1 MVDSAVPERCA
12 IQRSSSVP
20 LSSRTFAKTVAQ
32 ELFGE
37 EMKYC
42 TELGHEA
49 EKVFQRSNLRQ
60 QLMVEKP
67 KCGTK
72 ELSIEET
79 LPAPP
84 AAADVNSNGT
94 TGEAPARFPLMAQ
107 PLPRPLDLAKT
118 LENNRAVAA
127 KMITAKAGK
136 GMNSEGKISCVKA
149 FSHSRS
155 GSGTSCCTSTT
166 ASVQNP
172 GSIGHPFICN
182 RPCLFFAAGECSAGQ
197 SCTFCHLDHG
207 RRPSHLDKRGRQQL
221 AGMEWKELLAAA
233 LPVLQQ
239 KARRGGFHK
248 HASELFATLTAVR
261 NREASGYWES
271 TLPPSL
277 AALPFRSL
285 LGYVRQGLDAE
296 SSEAVSAH
304 MDVVRD
310 RIGYSFSDRSS

>member
-1 MVDSAVPERCA
+1 
-12 IQRSSSVP
+12 
-20 LSSRTFAKTVAQ
+20 VAQ

-42 TELGHEA
+42 TELSHEA

-67 KCGTK
+67 RCSTI

-84 AAADVNSNGT
+84 AAAGANSNGAI
-94 TGEAPARFPLMAQ
+94 GEVSARFPSTGQ
-107 PLPRPLDLAKT
+107 SLPRPLDLAKT
-118 LENNRAVAA
+118 LENNRSVAA
-127 KMITAKAGK
+127 KMIKAKAGK
-136 GMNSEGKISCVKA
+136 GMQSEEKFSCSKA
-149 FSHSRS
+149 FSHRRS
-155 GSGTSCCTSTT
+155 ASGTSCCTSTT

-172 GSIGHPFICN
+172 GSSGHPFICN

-197 SCTFCHLDHG
+197 SCTFCHLDHD

-221 AGMEWKELLAAA
+221 ASMEWKELLAAA

-248 HASELFATLTAVR
+248 HASELFTTLTAVR
-261 NREASGYWES
+261 NREASGYWEA

-285 LGYVRQGLDAE
+285 LGYVRQGLDTE
-296 SSEAVSAH
+296 SAEAVSGN
-304 MDVVRD
+304 MDLVRE
-310 RIGYSFSDRSS
+310 RIGYSFSDRSA